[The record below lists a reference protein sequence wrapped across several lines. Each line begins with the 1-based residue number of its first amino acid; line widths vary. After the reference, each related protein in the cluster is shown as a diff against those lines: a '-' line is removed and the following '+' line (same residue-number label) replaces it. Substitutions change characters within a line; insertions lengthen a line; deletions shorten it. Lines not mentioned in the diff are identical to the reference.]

1 MARAAPKLRT
11 CLLFSTD
18 LSSRCDR
25 ALDRAIQ
32 LSTQLDAT
40 LVALHVLENDLLP
53 EPELSREIETR
64 RVETEAMI
72 TASAGRK
79 AIDLSV
85 EVVPGRAAK
94 LVVET
99 ARANRCRLIVMS
111 PARDDTLGSAILG
124 STVDRVL
131 RHADQP
137 VLIVKKRCRGP
148 YRSILVAVDLSE
160 PSAEALKFVKAMFP
174 LARLTVIHAGSAPL
188 PAFLGAMGEAKAL
201 RAERMEAV
209 KALIDDALGHGAS
222 KRVDIVVEEG
232 GPEDVVSEQLAVK
245 PADLVVVGT
254 HGTSGI
260 RRAVIGSTAERLI
273 QVLPADILAVR
284 PKSAD

>member
-1 MARAAPKLRT
+1 MARAASKIRT
-11 CLLFSTD
+11 RILFSTD

-32 LSTQLDAT
+32 LARQFDAT
-40 LVALHVLENDLLP
+40 LIALNVLENDLLP
-53 EPELSREIETR
+53 EPELSREIATR
-64 RVETEAMI
+64 RADAEAMVK
-72 TASAGRK
+72 AAAGRK
-79 AIDLSV
+79 PIDLSA

-94 LVVET
+94 VVVET
-99 ARANRCRLIVMS
+99 ARANHCRLIVMS
-111 PARDDTLGSAILG
+111 PARDDTLGSAVLG

-137 VLIVKKRCRGP
+137 VLIVKKRCHGP

-160 PSAEALKFVKAMFP
+160 PSAEALKFAKAMFP
-174 LARLTVIHAGSAPL
+174 LARLSVIHAGQAPL
-188 PAFLGAMGEAKAL
+188 PAYLGAMGQADAVRL
-201 RAERMEAV
+201 ERLEAV
-209 KALIDDALGHGAS
+209 KRLVDDALGTGAS
-222 KRVDIVVEEG
+222 KRVEIVVAEG
-232 GPEDVVSEQLAVK
+232 GPEDVVIGRLKEK

-273 QVLPADILAVR
+273 QVLPADVLAVR
-284 PKSAD
+284 PATD